1 MLRRNGQG
9 RRLAP
14 DWMLVGLATTTL
26 CALGI
31 LVWLK
36 WDEWSALTADIV
48 LNVAFLCLGLLAA
61 LLLGQRWLDQNEQLR
76 WQKVEQAIQQ
86 RATEAALHVV
96 GGFVD
101 APAVQRSLRDQPS
114 YLQMAAD
121 PSLALK
127 FCEEQ
132 VAPTVSE
139 LASRPRP
146 PYAMDFLNLSG
157 QDWDAMHRGIAR
169 SIFQLARAIVLFG
182 ERPSPELQEAIL
194 RLEEAQNR
202 YVGELSH
209 WGPGRSGQGE
219 MFYQKARIDRLAE
232 VMDAAM
238 GVLRA
243 LAAAGRPPT

>member
-14 DWMLVGLATTTL
+14 DWMLVGLTTTPL
-26 CALGI
+26 GALGI
-31 LVWLK
+31 LVWLR

-76 WQKVEQAIQQ
+76 WQKVEQAIQH

-96 GGFVD
+96 IGCAN
-101 APAVQRSLRDQPS
+101 APTIEGSLKDRPS
-114 YLQMAAD
+114 YHQLATD
-121 PSLALK
+121 PALALR
-127 FCEEQ
+127 FSEEQ
-132 VAPTVSE
+132 VAPVVNK

-146 PYAMDFLNLSG
+146 PYVMDFLNLSR
-157 QDWDAMHRGIAR
+157 QDWDAMHRGITR
-169 SIFQLARAIVLFG
+169 SIFQVARALVLFG

-194 RLEEAQNR
+194 RLENSQHR
-202 YVGELSH
+202 YIDELSH

-232 VMDAAM
+232 VMDAAT

-243 LAAAGRPPT
+243 LAAADRPPT